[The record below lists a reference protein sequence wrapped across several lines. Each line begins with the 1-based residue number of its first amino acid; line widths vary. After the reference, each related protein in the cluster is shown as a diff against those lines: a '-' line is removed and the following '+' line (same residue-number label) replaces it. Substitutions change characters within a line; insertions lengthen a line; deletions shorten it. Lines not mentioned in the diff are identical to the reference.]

1 MIKCPIQLK
10 IPVIKEIKKAIVRL
24 RFLFLSN
31 LFVILKITAAMAIA
45 TVAINAMKNI
55 TPTIPFNISKKDIL
69 FSPKQ
74 LLQSRIQH
82 LTYQVK
88 LRFLLP
94 LLPNHHNNNKRSH
107 RNHGQETINNH
118 ISRSF

>member
-45 TVAINAMKNI
+45 TVAINAKKNI
-55 TPTIPFNISKKDIL
+55 IPTIPFNISKKDIL
-69 FSPKQ
+69 FPPKE
-74 LLQSRIQH
+74 LL
-82 LTYQVK
+82 
-88 LRFLLP
+88 
-94 LLPNHHNNNKRSH
+94 
-107 RNHGQETINNH
+107 
-118 ISRSF
+118 